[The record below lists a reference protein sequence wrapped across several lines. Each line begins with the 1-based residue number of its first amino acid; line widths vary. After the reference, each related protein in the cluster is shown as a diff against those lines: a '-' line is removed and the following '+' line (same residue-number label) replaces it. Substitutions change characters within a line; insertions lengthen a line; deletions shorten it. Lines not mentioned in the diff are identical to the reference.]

1 MPGPFRL
8 RVPRDE
14 RQPLGI
20 VRQIDCD
27 RELTKFAAM
36 RPRTPQVWASIDYWL
51 DRRIRVRAGGEGVA
65 S

>member
-8 RVPRDE
+8 RPRPDE
-14 RQPLGI
+14 TQPLGT

-36 RPRTPQVWASIDYWL
+36 RPRTEQVWRSINYWL
-51 DRRIRVRAGGEGVA
+51 ERRFRITHGGEGG

>member
-8 RVPRDE
+8 RPRRDE
-14 RQPLGI
+14 TQPLGI

-51 DRRIRVRAGGEGVA
+51 DRRIRIRAGASEEG

>member
-8 RVPRDE
+8 RPRPDE
-14 RQPLGI
+14 TQQLGI

-36 RPRTPQVWASIDYWL
+36 RPRTEQVWRSIDYWL
-51 DRRIRVRAGGEGVA
+51 DRRLEKKRGGEGG

>member
-8 RVPRDE
+8 RPPRDE
-14 RQPLGI
+14 MQPLGI

-51 DRRIRVRAGGEGVA
+51 DRRIRVRAGGEGGA
-65 S
+65 

>member
-8 RVPRDE
+8 RPRADE
-14 RQPLGI
+14 TQELGI

-27 RELTKFAAM
+27 RELDKFRLM
-36 RPRTPQVWASIDYWL
+36 RPRTETVLRAIDYWL
-51 DRRIRVRAGGEGVA
+51 DRRIEKKRPGGEGG

>member
-8 RVPRDE
+8 RPRADE
-14 RQPLGI
+14 MQPLGI

-27 RELTKFAAM
+27 RELEKLRLQ
-36 RPRTPQVWASIDYWL
+36 RPRTDTVRRAWDYWL
-51 DRRIRVRAGGEGVA
+51 DRRIRVKAGGEGG